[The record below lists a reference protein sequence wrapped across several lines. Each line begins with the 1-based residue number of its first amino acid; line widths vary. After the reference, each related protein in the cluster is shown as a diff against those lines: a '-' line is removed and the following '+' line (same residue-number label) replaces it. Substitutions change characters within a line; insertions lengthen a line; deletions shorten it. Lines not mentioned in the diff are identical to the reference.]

1 MQTASHEIVMWHFS
15 LLCFFVCIPVSTN
28 AQTTGIESAA
38 ISFSFVKKGVSGTV
52 SDFKSTTAIDWN
64 DLENSIIEGQVA
76 AETIK
81 TGNFIRDFA
90 LRRSTY
96 FDVDT
101 YPLITFRSTKIQEKE
116 DDIHVEGM
124 LTLKGISKPLTIS
137 FTKDGDTLIGKATL
151 YSSDFDIVIYKKGR
165 DANKVVVTF
174 TLQLE

>member
-1 MQTASHEIVMWHFS
+1 M
-15 LLCFFVCIPVSTN
+15 N

-38 ISFSFVKKGVSGTV
+38 ISFSFIEKEVSGTV
-52 SDFKSTTAIDWN
+52 SDFNSTSVIDWS

-90 LRRSTY
+90 LRRSKY

-101 YPLITFRSTKIQEKE
+101 YPFITFRSTNIQIKE
-116 DDIHVEGM
+116 DYIEVQGT
-124 LTLKGISKPLTIS
+124 LTLKGISKPLAIA
-137 FTKDGDTLIGKATL
+137 FKKEDNTLIGNATL
-151 YSSDFDIVIYKKGR
+151 YSSDFDIVIFKKGR

-174 TLQLE
+174 ALQLE